1 MKRWGVLCALIASG
15 GISFTLA
22 AQQQPAGPR
31 TASIEKVRDNVYL
44 LSGTDRGVRLVM
56 TAFVMSSGVAVVDTG
71 YPGWGQAWLAAL
83 KSVTDKPVTVVLSTH
98 THSDHTGSNGEFGD
112 NIQFVAHE
120 NTRVNLARPTC
131 SATGGCAEFQGGK
144 AKYLPATTFKDRL
157 TLFRDADQI
166 DLYYA
171 GRAHTNGDAVIVFPA
186 VRVAAVGDLF
196 AWRGVPRVMPEDGGS
211 VLEFPATLAKAQSS
225 IANVDA
231 VTSGHSRVMQW
242 SEWVEYKDFVSEF
255 VKQIRAAKA
264 AGRTVDEAVA
274 GLKMPD
280 PFKLCD
286 PRSTATTELQAGGES
301 DCRYRS
307 DQARADA
314 QILYAELGAAR

>member
-1 MKRWGVLCALIASG
+1 MKRVGVLCALLASG
-15 GISFTLA
+15 GMSFQLT
-22 AQQQPAGPR
+22 AQTQPTTPK

-44 LSGTDRGVRLVM
+44 LSGTDRGTRLVM
-56 TAFVMSSGVAVVDTG
+56 TAFVMSNGVAVVDTG

-98 THSDHTGSNGEFGD
+98 THADHTGSNSEFGD

-120 NTRVNLARPTC
+120 NTRANLARARCT
-131 SATGGCAEFQGGK
+131 ATGGCAEFQGDK
-144 AKYLPATTFKDRL
+144 ARYLPGTTFKDRL
-157 TLFRDADQI
+157 TLFRGADQI

-171 GRAHTNGDAVIVFPA
+171 GRGHTNGDAVIVFRGA
-186 VRVAAVGDLF
+186 RVAAVGDLF

-211 VLEFPATLAKAQSS
+211 VLAFPDTLANAQSS

-231 VTSGHSRVMQW
+231 ITSGHSRSMPW
-242 SEWVEYKDFVSEF
+242 SDWMEYKDFVSEF
-255 VKQIRAAKA
+255 VKQVRAAKA
-264 AGRTVDEAVA
+264 AGKTVDEAVA
-274 GLKMPD
+274 ALKMPD
-280 PFKLCD
+280 RFKLCD
-286 PRSTATTELQAGGES
+286 PRSTVTVELQASGAA

-314 QILYAELGAAR
+314 QILYEELGAAR